1 MAQIGL
7 DRLFAFVS
15 HCHVAL
21 DRDGLHVEQV
31 HHPNDARR
39 AAERLGEPALSGRFD
54 PDMFDHFQSTS
65 FWLLVYHRPNP
76 DKTKGHLVGMVGA
89 RVDDLAQG
97 EFTPSLL
104 RRMKRTYGA
113 PINTTEPLGITPPVF
128 EAMSGRVASIS
139 ELFLTP
145 DFRQTGALNL
155 RALLLLT
162 FAYARTEWDFDWLY
176 ALIGE
181 DHAAQRYLA
190 SYCFATT
197 YQTTGLWPVTKKN
210 PADANGIFGSLSR
223 EDFQYLVDLVTRRPS
238 LLQFE

>member
-1 MAQIGL
+1 MLTIDQ
-7 DRLFAFVS
+7 DVS
-15 HCHVAL
+15 
-21 DRDGLHVEQV
+21 
-31 HHPNDARR
+31 
-39 AAERLGEPALSGRFD
+39 RFD
-54 PDMFDHFQSTS
+54 VAM
-65 FWLLVYHRPNP
+65 YHALIMRVLQGLADLGDNLQRFFRL
-76 DKTKGHLVGMVGA
+76 HLPGI
-89 RVDDLAQG
+89 DDLAQG